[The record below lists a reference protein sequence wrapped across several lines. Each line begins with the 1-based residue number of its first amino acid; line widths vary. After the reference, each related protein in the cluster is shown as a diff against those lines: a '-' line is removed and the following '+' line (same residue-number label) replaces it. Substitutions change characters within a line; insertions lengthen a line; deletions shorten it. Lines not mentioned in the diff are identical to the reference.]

1 MRICVVSDTYWP
13 DINGVAMSIHQ
24 WFSRLAALGHD
35 IQLVTTPNRLRTR
48 MDVGYTC
55 VYRTVRAVN
64 APGYREVKIGMPSN
78 QVLRGLWRA
87 QPPDIVYVATEGM
100 FGWFAIKL
108 AHELQLPVVS
118 GFHTNFQSYSQF
130 YKLGFFQ
137 SLIERYLCALH
148 NRTACTIVPT
158 EEQLTRVMEMG
169 INSVAVVGRG
179 VDTSL
184 FRPSARSDALRHSW
198 NCEAQDPVIVYVGR
212 IAEEKN
218 LDLTLAAYCAMRNLN
233 PRLKL
238 VMVGDGPAVKRIQ
251 AAHQEVIFAGVQTGD
266 DLAAHY
272 ASGDIF
278 LLSSVTETFG
288 NVVLEALASGL
299 AVLAYRYAAGRLHIT
314 HNQTGLLVPF
324 GDEQTFIEQSTRLV
338 TETGLTRELSANAL
352 EYAQSL
358 SWSTTVKRLECL
370 FETYCHKPVEVEL
383 ARRADKKSDR
393 GFDSRSTNRRYEPTL
408 ASKTKSSITSSR

>member
-24 WFSRLAALGHD
+24 WFSGLAALGHD
-35 IQLVTTPNRLRTR
+35 VQLVTTPNRDRTR
-48 MDVGYTC
+48 MHVGYTC
-55 VYRTVRAVN
+55 IYRTISAVSVL
-64 APGYREVKIGMPSN
+64 GYREVKIGMPSN
-78 QVLRGLWRA
+78 QVLRELWRA

-100 FGWFAIKL
+100 LGWFAIKL
-108 AHELQLPVVS
+108 AHQLQLPVVS

-130 YKLGFFQ
+130 YKLGFLQ
-137 SLIERYLCALH
+137 SLIERYLRALH
-148 NRTACTIVPT
+148 NRTVCTIVPT
-158 EEQLTRVMEMG
+158 VEQLTRVMEMG

-179 VDTSL
+179 VDTSM
-184 FRPSARSDALRHSW
+184 FRPSMRSEALRHSW
-198 NCEAQDPVIVYVGR
+198 GCKAQDPVIVYVGR

-218 LDLTLAAYCAMRNLN
+218 LDLTLATYTAMRDLN

-251 AAHQEVIFAGVQTGD
+251 FAYPEVIFAGIQTGD

-299 AVLAYRYAAGRLHIT
+299 AVVSYRYAAGRLHIT

-324 GDEQTFIEQSTRLV
+324 GDEQSFIQQSTRLV
-338 TETGLTRELSANAL
+338 TESGLSRELGAAAFDYAL
-352 EYAQSL
+352 TL
-358 SWSTTVKRLECL
+358 SWAATVKRLEGL
-370 FETYCHKPVEVEL
+370 FEIYCDES
-383 ARRADKKSDR
+383 AD
-393 GFDSRSTNRRYEPTL
+393 RSLDNDLKEQFHEPTA
-408 ASKTKSSITSSR
+408 ASKVKLSVASSR